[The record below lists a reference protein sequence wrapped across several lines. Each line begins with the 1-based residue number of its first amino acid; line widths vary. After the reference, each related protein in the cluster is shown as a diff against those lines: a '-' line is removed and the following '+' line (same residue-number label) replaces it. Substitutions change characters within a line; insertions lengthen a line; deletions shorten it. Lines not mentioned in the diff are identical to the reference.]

1 MGANIVATSRWLKAN
16 PRKVQANN
24 EKDLAS
30 EDMQGHKTLDSS
42 GQQKRC
48 HSPNGFIGRELLV
61 AVMTQDRNY
70 DAHGPLGSP

>member
-1 MGANIVATSRWLKAN
+1 MGANVVATGRRQKAN

-42 GQQKRC
+42 GQKK
-48 HSPNGFIGRELLV
+48 
-61 AVMTQDRNY
+61 
-70 DAHGPLGSP
+70 